1 VGIPAS
7 LKTRFTLLPD
17 SQNSQWHA
25 ERTTRRRHL
34 LSLLSSDSINAHVN
48 RDPLN
53 VSLLTES
60 RTWRDM
66 PAITTGPSLLSAS
79 FSSPPSACLAV
90 SLPNGRR
97 DWVPTFRT
105 VDPMDDLGVPSTP
118 ALSDIQISS
127 PYHPSLA
134 LNGGGLPDGF
144 SCHHLNPIRYIVREA
159 SHRPHSAWQARPRRD
174 QQEHAV
180 YSR

>member
-17 SQNSQWHA
+17 RENSHWLA

-34 LSLLSSDSINAHVN
+34 LSLLSSDSINSHVT

-53 VSLLTES
+53 VSLLKES
-60 RTWRDM
+60 RTWQDI
-66 PAITTGPSLLSAS
+66 PAITAGHLLLSAS
-79 FSSPPSACLAV
+79 FSSPPSASLAV

-118 ALSDIQISS
+118 MVQRFRAGS
-127 PYHPSLA
+127 
-134 LNGGGLPDGF
+134 
-144 SCHHLNPIRYIVREA
+144 
-159 SHRPHSAWQARPRRD
+159 
-174 QQEHAV
+174 
-180 YSR
+180 